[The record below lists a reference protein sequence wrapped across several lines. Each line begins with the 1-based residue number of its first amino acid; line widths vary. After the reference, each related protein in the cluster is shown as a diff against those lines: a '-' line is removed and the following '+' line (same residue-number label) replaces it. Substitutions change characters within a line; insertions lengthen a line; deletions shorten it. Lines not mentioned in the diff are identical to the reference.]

1 MKTLQEILYHVNAFV
16 DLERSLPTGDEL
28 ETRVDYADRAVW
40 EASAVAQLN
49 EFTKVYEVD
58 SGSNTAI
65 TLPIGFREFKMNPQ
79 QFNGSTWDEFEEI
92 NPEDKYTRSSGD
104 KYCYVLGNPSDGY
117 MAHFN
122 NIAANATL
130 SFVYQRYPSG
140 FATYTDKCELSDPM
154 YVVNKTES
162 YVLQAR
168 GDDRFPYVDSQADL
182 KLKNMIGRGSKTPGG
197 QVRSARTN
205 FRNPLA

>member
-1 MKTLQEILYHVNAFV
+1 MKTLQNILYHVNSFV

-28 ETRVDYADRAVW
+28 KTRVDYADRSVW

-49 EFTKVYEVD
+49 EFTKVYEVN
-58 SGSNTAI
+58 SGSNTDI
-65 TLPIGFREFKMNPQ
+65 TLPIGFREFKTNPQ

-92 NPEDKYTRSSGD
+92 NPEDKYSRTSGS

-117 MAHFN
+117 IAHFN
-122 NIAANATL
+122 NITANATL
-130 SFVYQRYPSG
+130 SIVYQRYPSG

-197 QVRSARTN
+197 QVRSARSN
-205 FRNPLA
+205 FKNPLG